1 MNVSLIVTYDP
12 AHISSCT
19 ESVKKLMDTIG
30 VKPTFLKSKY
40 NGIFLIYVSSPKEVI
55 KKLKILSKKNKELF
69 GKTHHYMPVGKW
81 VSSKV
86 TDMIDAVKSLVPK
99 IGLNEKWKME
109 LEKKYYN
116 KYDYNELILKLTE
129 VVNREKIDL
138 KKPKKIIKVE
148 IIGSNAAISLLK
160 PGELLLV
167 S

>member
-1 MNVSLIVTYDP
+1 
-12 AHISSCT
+12 
-19 ESVKKLMDTIG
+19 
-30 VKPTFLKSKY
+30 
-40 NGIFLIYVSSPKEVI
+40 
-55 KKLKILSKKNKELF
+55 
-69 GKTHHYMPVGKW
+69 MPVDKW

-86 TDMIDAVKSLVPK
+86 TDMAEAIKSMVPK